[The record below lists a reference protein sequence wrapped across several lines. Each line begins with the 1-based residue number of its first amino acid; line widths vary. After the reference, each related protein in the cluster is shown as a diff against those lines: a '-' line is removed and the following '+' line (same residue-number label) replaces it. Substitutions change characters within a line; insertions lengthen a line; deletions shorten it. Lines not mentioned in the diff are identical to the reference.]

1 VDKTSV
7 WCGFLSERHEEIKGA
22 GPVVSQQQIRGPT
35 TVHALG
41 YEGPQLLYNA
51 SPMTPPLVKVSV
63 HAESEETTRKSPRKL
78 NLAIQISRVW
88 CNFYPGLHKTQE
100 PHDRAVA
107 WFPAASLRDQYRRL
121 LVCTFSTQVS
131 YLFGGDGFWQAF
143 NYSPM
148 SLLVHCPS
156 NLFLPLGKDGS

>member
-1 VDKTSV
+1 V

-100 PHDRAVA
+100 PHDRCSGLVPSSFTERSVQKIARLYILHTGLV
-107 WFPAASLRDQYRRL
+107 SLRWRWFLASIQ
-121 LVCTFSTQVS
+121 
-131 YLFGGDGFWQAF
+131 LFANVASG
-143 NYSPM
+143 
-148 SLLVHCPS
+148 SLPV
-156 NLFLPLGKDGS
+156 